1 MCATTDTN
9 FCAIEKLRRKEHTNA
24 YENYKRYLC
33 NQLVGKIQSWSKLRR
48 LAERKIYGIL
58 ARPTA
63 GPFSYD
69 LRDQKMHGDGP
80 K

>member
-1 MCATTDTN
+1 MCATTDTTL
-9 FCAIEKLRRKEHTNA
+9 CAIEKLRKEHTNA
-24 YENYKRYLC
+24 NENYKGDLC

-63 GPFSYD
+63 EPFSYD
-69 LRDQKMHGDGP
+69 LCDHKMDEDGT